1 MPSTRCISRL
11 TQAMLT
17 QQQRP
22 TKMGFM
28 PLFTSLTMLVFRPI
42 AAIAMTIKNLLSVL
56 NGTNTLA
63 GTPAA
68 VQTVLMTDASTK
80 KRIK

>member
-1 MPSTRCISRL
+1 M
-11 TQAMLT
+11 QT
-17 QQQRP
+17 QQHRP
-22 TKMGFM
+22 TKMGFV
-28 PLFTSLTMLVFRPI
+28 PLLTSLMILVLRPM

-56 NGTNTLA
+56 KGVNTLP

-68 VQTVLMTDASTK
+68 VQTVVITEASTK